1 MVIAIFFL
9 ITNSLVSGLAIIG
22 CGTIINKFG
31 TFFKI
36 LEIHKQNGFKI
47 GFDTIVL
54 ESMNDMN
61 NCIDS
66 VTLISDNLFKIFIIL
81 YDIIIGNKYMEKDK
95 NGNIL
100 ILTKEK
106 INEKYKNEI
115 EELNNKVKKYE
126 SELNKIKNN
135 SNYDS
140 DENNLDKTTD
150 NEFYLDSENNN

>member
-1 MVIAIFFL
+1 MVTAIFFL
-9 ITNSLVSGLAIIG
+9 ISNSLVSGLAIIG
-22 CGTIINKFG
+22 LGSVINKLG

-36 LEIHKQNGFKI
+36 LEINKEDGFRQ

-54 ESMNDMN
+54 ESMNDVN
-61 NCIDS
+61 NCVDS

-95 NGNIL
+95 NGKII

-115 EELNNKVKKYE
+115 EELNNKVKKYQN
-126 SELNKIKNN
+126 ELNKIKNN
-135 SNYDS
+135 VKYDS
-140 DENNLDKTTD
+140 DENNSDESVD
-150 NEFYLDSENNN
+150 NEFYLDSDKNN